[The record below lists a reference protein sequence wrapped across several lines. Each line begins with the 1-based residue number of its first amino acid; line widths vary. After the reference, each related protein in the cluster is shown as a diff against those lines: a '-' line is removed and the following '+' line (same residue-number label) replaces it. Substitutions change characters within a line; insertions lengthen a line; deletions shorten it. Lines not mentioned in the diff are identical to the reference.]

1 MTPGGGWQAA
11 RLSQAAVARALGV
24 TQGHYSKV
32 VSNRAPLT
40 ERLKEHMES
49 WLVKQGATGSGSE
62 ATLRMQQLAS
72 SIRRECMELM
82 HLAGMIVGEA
92 GTD

>member
-1 MTPGGGWQAA
+1 
-11 RLSQAAVARALGV
+11 
-24 TQGHYSKV
+24 
-32 VSNRAPLT
+32 
-40 ERLKEHMES
+40 MES